1 LASEA
6 NGREKEVEHPGIA
19 AIFPRPHRASSS
31 AKLLRGTTTKVEWGG
46 EKKMKKQ
53 IGNLQNLLQ
62 NWQQKKKKRKQ
73 KREEDTRIRRFVA
86 RKKEQMQME
95 SQKRPPKRSKSRT
108 PRLAEVWLKEFI
120 HLSLPHG

>member
-19 AIFPRPHRASSS
+19 VIFPRPHRASSS

-46 EKKMKKQ
+46 EKKMKKK
-53 IGNLQNLLQ
+53 IGNL
-62 NWQQKKKKRKQ
+62 Q

-86 RKKEQMQME
+86 RKK
-95 SQKRPPKRSKSRT
+95 RANANGV
-108 PRLAEVWLKEFI
+108 AEETTKTLEVANPETR
-120 HLSLPHG
+120 

>member
-46 EKKMKKQ
+46 EKKMKKK

-62 NWQQKKKKRKQ
+62 NWQQKKKKKTKTRRGHKNPPICSKK
-73 KREEDTRIRRFVA
+73 KRANANGVAEETTKTLEVANPETR
-86 RKKEQMQME
+86 
-95 SQKRPPKRSKSRT
+95 
-108 PRLAEVWLKEFI
+108 
-120 HLSLPHG
+120 